1 MFCVATA
8 PTPASVHAQ
17 RAATAGDDEDI
28 AIPTIPVRAQ
38 RAVIDNVIRTHPA
51 RVGRHP
57 ARKSGDCNF
66 RPSAGYPAPQPRPG
80 NPTGAQGPTSDRN
93 AGRESFMTRAERF
106 AAGSVVLGVLV
117 LALKAAAWWLT
128 GSAALYS
135 DALES
140 TVNVAGS
147 LAALIALHLAAKP
160 ADANHPYGHDKA
172 EFFAAVIE
180 GVMIVVAAL
189 SIFSHAYYTWRAPT
203 PLTTP
208 FLGLALT
215 ALATVINGGWA
226 AALLRAGRRLRSPA
240 LAADGR
246 HLLGDVVSSVGII
259 AGVALAVTTGLLE
272 LDPLLA
278 AATGVYVLWS
288 GTLVI
293 RSSVGGLMDEAPEQ
307 AVLDRVRDLVA
318 THAQGALEAHDL
330 RMRQAGRLTF
340 LQFHLVVP
348 GSMTVA
354 DSHAICDRIEEA
366 LTAEMPHL
374 VVTIHVEPEAK
385 AKAHGVPVL

>member
-1 MFCVATA
+1 
-8 PTPASVHAQ
+8 
-17 RAATAGDDEDI
+17 
-28 AIPTIPVRAQ
+28 
-38 RAVIDNVIRTHPA
+38 
-51 RVGRHP
+51 
-57 ARKSGDCNF
+57 
-66 RPSAGYPAPQPRPG
+66 
-80 NPTGAQGPTSDRN
+80 
-93 AGRESFMTRAERF
+93 MTRVERF
-106 AAGSVVLGVLV
+106 AAASVGLGVLV

-128 GSAALYS
+128 GSAAIYS

-147 LAALIALHLAAKP
+147 AVALFALHLAAKP

-172 EFFAAVIE
+172 EFFAAVVE

-189 SIFSHAYYTWRAPT
+189 SIFSHAYYSWRMPT
-203 PLTTP
+203 PIETP
-208 FLGLALT
+208 WLGLALT
-215 ALATVINGGWA
+215 ALATVINGVWSL
-226 AALLRAGRRLRSPA
+226 ALIRAGRRHRSPA
-240 LAADGR
+240 LTADGR
-246 HLLGDVVSSVGII
+246 HLMGDVVSSVGII
-259 AGVALAVTTGLLE
+259 AGVTLVITTGLLV

-288 GTLVI
+288 GTQVI

-307 AVLDRVRDLVA
+307 AVLDQVRELVA
-318 THAQGALEAHDL
+318 THAAGALEAHDL

-354 DSHAICDRIEEA
+354 DSHAICDRIEAA
-366 LTAEMPHL
+366 LTTEMPHL